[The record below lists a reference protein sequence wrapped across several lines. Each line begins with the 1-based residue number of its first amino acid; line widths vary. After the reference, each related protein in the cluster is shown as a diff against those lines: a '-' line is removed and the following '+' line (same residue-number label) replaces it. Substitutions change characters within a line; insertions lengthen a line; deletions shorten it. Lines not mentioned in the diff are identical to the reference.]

1 MNAVWNSYGQL
12 CGCPEIFKKSCKF
25 FCRELDIRVTQ
36 VVKANFR
43 QAVLS
48 GKPAG
53 AGKRWSDTLSNRLSA
68 TVSNST
74 ECTKTKPT
82 DHGFSVLT
90 PAQTVV
96 QL

>member
-1 MNAVWNSYGQL
+1 MNTHLKQLWAAMKLPEKLQKSY
-12 CGCPEIFKKSCKF
+12 KF
-25 FCRELDIRVTQ
+25 FCRGLDIRVTQ
-36 VVKANFR
+36 VVETDFR
-43 QAVLS
+43 QAVLP

>member
-1 MNAVWNSYGQL
+1 MNTHLKQL
-12 CGCPEIFKKSCKF
+12 WAAMKLPKNFKKSYKF
-25 FCRELDIRVTQ
+25 FCLGLDIRVAQ
-36 VVKANFR
+36 IVEPNFR

-82 DHGFSVLT
+82 EHGFSVLT